1 MTATEGRT
9 IAAVPLA
16 HLLLQPRSLLILS
29 SSLYA
34 SHLHGIE
41 GRRTDDIKDIEG
53 GLANGDL
60 VGDALVKD
68 AIRDGKWKEDR
79 GERISLTFRHVEKV
93 VKGGAFSLALGA
105 LRRT

>member
-1 MTATEGRT
+1 MIASEGRS

-16 HLLLQPRSLLILS
+16 HLLLQPRSLLVLS

-41 GRRTDDIKDIEG
+41 GRSKDSVKEIEG
-53 GLANGDL
+53 GLANSDL
-60 VGDALVKD
+60 VGDATVKD
-68 AIRDGKWKEDR
+68 SIADGSWTAER

-93 VKGGAFSLALGA
+93 LKGGAFSMAMGA

>member
-29 SSLYA
+29 SSIYA

-41 GRRTDDIKDIEG
+41 GRNEDAVADIPG
-53 GLANGDL
+53 GIANADL
-60 VGDALVKD
+60 VGDAAVKD
-68 AIRDGKWKEDR
+68 ALADGSWKAER
-79 GERISLTFRHVEKV
+79 GERISLTFRHAQKV
-93 VKGGAFSLALGA
+93 VKGGAFSMALGA